1 MHMSL
6 QSNYNR
12 IVVVLGMHR
21 SGTSA
26 MARALQALDVDLGER
41 LYAGIPNNNEKG
53 FYEDVD
59 VNRLDNELMA
69 ALGRRWDSLAPI
81 DPPDLER
88 DAVASFRQR
97 AVGLLRDRVKDRP
110 FGLKDPR
117 ISKLL
122 PFWKSVFS
130 QAGLE
135 PCYVIAVRNPLGI
148 VHSLKNRDGFDA
160 EKSYHLWLEHILPML
175 SETAEAKRV
184 VVDFDEL
191 LAVPAAQ
198 LKRIA
203 DALDLPFLE
212 QSPAVREYIEEFLDD
227 DLRHTRFGLEDLRRD
242 PAASPDVIA
251 TYELMSKLARDQTAF
266 DAPEVSGQVE
276 RLEEKLHTFAPAL
289 RYMDRCDDRIAG
301 LDQAVVARDGQIAG
315 LNQTVAARDGQITGL
330 NQTVAAR
337 DSQITGLN
345 QAVAER
351 CRQIDDLNQAVA
363 GCDRQIAGLNQT
375 VALRDGRIAGLNQ
388 AVAERDEQI
397 AALLGS
403 NSWRIT
409 KPLRFM
415 SRLLRGDKHAV
426 GRSLAHWGR
435 QQKSR
440 YEIVKARR
448 PIWAALRYGVFVWLA
463 SGKSRLYLKRL
474 LGQYSS
480 PGDALSMNPPADGGF
495 VPVPLSQLRPY
506 SSEYQGDEDF
516 SALRTDI
523 KAVAFYLPQFHSIKE
538 NDEWW
543 GDGFTEWTNTRQA
556 GPRFAGH
563 YQPREPHDDIGYYD
577 LSNIETLRQQAALA
591 RRHGIHGFC
600 FYYYWFSGRRL
611 LEKPVDL
618 LLQHPEIDIN
628 FCLCWANENWTRTWD
643 GMHDNV
649 LVSQKHSSEDAVN
662 FIRDLKRYIE
672 DPRYIH
678 IDGKP
683 VIMVYKPHIIPD
695 VEKVFGAWRQWWR
708 DNTGGELEIWCNRT
722 NFSDTA
728 CEDLKD
734 AIDAV
739 VEFPPHVV
747 PYEIEQSCLGLDT
760 TGHFYDYQGLL
771 ADIMGGTERTKTP
784 SVPFYRT
791 AMLGWDNAARR
802 KDGWSVWYGFSL
814 EAYYRWLRHIIA
826 YTRKSFPRDR
836 RFVFINAWNEW
847 AEGTYLEPDR
857 KFGYASINT
866 SSRAIFDLPF
876 RRLPRVLGNT
886 EEVSVAP
893 AQDRLRHTQDERQG
907 VEAEPHGKPVGSAL
921 PLTPRVTDDS
931 TSGSG
936 SIAVHV
942 HLFFDELANEMLGYV
957 NHIPYPFDLFV
968 TTDTEQKAATFERLF
983 RQDGLQTR
991 LEVVVVPNVGRD
1003 VAPFLVGLG
1012 DRLSNYEYIGHFH
1025 GKKST
1030 TVDWGGRWRAYL
1042 LDHLLGSK
1050 EGVRSIFHEF
1060 EADPKLGIV
1069 YPPAYPLIAP
1079 YADWGGNE
1087 ERCRT
1092 LLREMDCDAD
1102 LPSMPDFPVGN
1113 MFWARG
1119 AAIKP
1124 MLEYSWKYD
1133 QFEPEEGQV
1142 SQTLPH
1148 AIERIWGYCATGRGY
1163 HAQEIFLKRPLSAAP
1178 HKRRLAFYVHYEPQA
1193 LVSDADLFYLE
1204 ELRKVVSEIIVI
1216 TNNRLPA
1223 EEHEKLRAYANEI
1236 VQRTNVGFD
1245 FGAWRDGIRKVGW
1258 AKLACFDEIVLANNS
1273 CYGPVFPFAEM
1284 FADMAGQACDFWSV
1298 TAFPRLTNSSRAEA
1312 RLLPGNTIP
1321 MHLQSYFMVFG
1332 KPVFDSPEFKD
1343 FWELVENKTDIL
1355 EVVAEYETQL
1365 TESMVAAGFKW
1376 ACYLRESLDLQA
1388 RNGSIAFNAIYNQP
1402 VEMLLLRSPLI
1413 KKKVLMYAPDQ
1424 TALLK
1429 HMVGCYGLFPANLMF
1444 PEP

>member
-26 MARALQALDVDLGER
+26 LARALQALNVDLGEK

-69 ALGRRWDSLAPI
+69 ALDRRWDSQAPI
-81 DPPDLER
+81 DPTDLER
-88 DAVASFRQR
+88 NIVAPFRQR
-97 AVGLLRDRVKDRP
+97 AVDLLRARVKDRP

-117 ISKLL
+117 MSRLL

-130 QAGLE
+130 RTELE
-135 PCYVIAVRNPLGI
+135 PCYVIAVRNPLSI
-148 VHSLKNRDGFDA
+148 AHSLKNRDGFDA
-160 EKSYHLWLEHILPML
+160 EKSYCLWLEYIRPML
-175 SETAEAKRV
+175 SETAGAKRV

-191 LAVPAAQ
+191 LAAPAAQ
-198 LKRIA
+198 LRRIA
-203 DALDLPFLE
+203 DALDLPFFD
-212 QSPAVREYIEEFLDD
+212 QSPVVREYIEEFLDD
-227 DLRHTRFGLEDLRRD
+227 GLRHARFGLEDLRRD

-251 TYELMSKLARDQTAF
+251 TYESMWRLALDQTVF
-266 DAPEVSGQVE
+266 EAPEVTGQFEKLEE
-276 RLEEKLHTFAPAL
+276 RLQTCAPAF
-289 RYMDRCDDRIAG
+289 RYMDRCDN
-301 LDQAVVARDGQIAG
+301 QINR
-315 LNQTVAARDGQITGL
+315 LNQTVAERDGEI
-330 NQTVAAR
+330 V
-337 DSQITGLN
+337 GLN

-351 CRQIDDLNQAVA
+351 
-363 GCDRQIAGLNQT
+363 
-375 VALRDGRIAGLNQ
+375 DGEIAGLNQ
-388 AVAERDEQI
+388 AVAERDGEIAGLNQTVAERNGQIASRNQAVAERDSRIVGLNQAVAERDSRIVGLNQAVAERDRQI
-397 AALLGS
+397 AAMLGS

-415 SRLLRGDKHAV
+415 SRVLRGDKQAV

-448 PIWAALRYGVFVWLA
+448 PIWAALRYGLFVRLA
-463 SGKSRLYLKRL
+463 TGTSGHYLKKL
-474 LGQYSS
+474 LGQYSF
-480 PGDALSMNPPADGGF
+480 PGAALSINRPADGGF
-495 VPVPLSQLRPY
+495 VPIPINRLRPY

-516 SALRTDI
+516 SALHTDI
-523 KAVAFYLPQFHSIKE
+523 KAVAFYLPQFHEIKE
-538 NDEWW
+538 NNEWW
-543 GDGFTEWTNTRQA
+543 GDGFTEWSNTRLA

-577 LSNIETLRQQAALA
+577 LSDVETLRHQAALA
-591 RRHGIHGFC
+591 RRHGIYGFC

-643 GMHDNV
+643 GMHENV
-649 LVSQKHSSEDAVN
+649 LVSQKYSPEDAVN
-662 FIRDLKRYIE
+662 FISDLKRYVE

-695 VEKVFGAWRQWWR
+695 VGTVFATWRRWWR

-722 NFSDTA
+722 NFADTA

-734 AIDAV
+734 AVDAV

-747 PYEIEQSCLGLDT
+747 PYEIEQSSIGVNT
-760 TGHFYDYQGLL
+760 AGHFYDYQGLL

-791 AMLGWDNAARR
+791 AMLGWDNSARR
-802 KDGWSVWYGFSL
+802 KEGWSVWYGFSL
-814 EAYYRWLRHIIA
+814 ESYYYWLRHIVA
-826 YTRKSFPRDR
+826 YTRKAFSRDR

-866 SSRAIFDLPF
+866 SARAIFDLPL
-876 RRLPRVLGNT
+876 RGMPRV
-886 EEVSVAP
+886 
-893 AQDRLRHTQDERQG
+893 
-907 VEAEPHGKPVGSAL
+907 
-921 PLTPRVTDDS
+921 LTPRVAEES
-931 TSGSG
+931 EFEPG

-942 HLFFDELANEMLGYV
+942 HLFFEDLANEMLEYI
-957 NHIPYPFDLFV
+957 NHIPYPFDLFI
-968 TTDTEQKAATFERLF
+968 TTDSEQKAERFQKLF
-983 RQDGLQTR
+983 QQNGVQKQ
-991 LEVVVVPNVGRD
+991 LEVVLVPNVGRD
-1003 VAPFLVGLG
+1003 VAPFLAGLG
-1012 DRLSNYEYIGHFH
+1012 DRLSGYDYLGHFH

-1030 TVDWGGRWRAYL
+1030 TVDWGGRWRNYL
-1042 LDHLLGSK
+1042 LDNLLGSK
-1050 EGVRSIFHEF
+1050 EGVRAIFHEF
-1060 EADPKLGIV
+1060 EADLKLGMV

-1092 LLREMDCDAD
+1092 LLREMGCDAD
-1102 LPSMPDFPVGN
+1102 LPAIPDFPVGN

-1124 MLEYSWKYD
+1124 VLEYSWKYE
-1133 QFEPEEGQV
+1133 QFEPEEGQI

-1148 AIERIWGYCATGRGY
+1148 AIERIWRYCATGRGY
-1163 HAQEIFLKRPLSAAP
+1163 YTQEIFLKRPMLAAP
-1178 HKRRLAFYVHYEPQA
+1178 RKRRLAFFVHYEPQA
-1193 LVSDADLFYLE
+1193 FVSDADLFYLQ
-1204 ELRKVVSEIIVI
+1204 ELRKVVSEVVVI
-1216 TNNRLPA
+1216 TNSRLPA
-1223 EEHEKLRAYANEI
+1223 EEQEKLKVYANEI
-1236 VQRTNVGFD
+1236 IHRDNEGFD
-1245 FGAWRDGIRKVGW
+1245 FGAWRDGIRRVGW
-1258 AKLACFDEIVLANNS
+1258 SKLAFCDEIILANNS

-1284 FADMAGQACDFWSV
+1284 FADMADKVCDFWSV
-1298 TAFPRLTNSSRAEA
+1298 TAFPLLKNSSRAEA

-1332 KPVFDSPEFKD
+1332 KPVLDSTEFRD
-1343 FWELVENKTDIL
+1343 FWARVEDKRDIL

-1365 TESMVAAGFKW
+1365 TGRMVAAGFKW
-1376 ACYLRESLDLQA
+1376 GCYVPESLDLQV
-1388 RNGSIAFNAIYNQP
+1388 RNESIAFNAIYNQP
-1402 VEMLLLRSPLI
+1402 VEMLLLRSPLL
-1413 KKKVLMYAPDQ
+1413 KKKVAIYAPDQ

-1429 HMVGCYGLFPANLMF
+1429 HMVGCYGLFPADLMF
-1444 PEP
+1444 AEPRSS